1 MAGIAGIASEN
12 QDEWV
17 TTALNKIDH
26 RGGAG
31 KAVGS
36 HQGASLGQVWPSA
49 QELFASEIEDQAVVL
64 DGEIHNW
71 ATLSAGATSPAEAL
85 GAAYREEGPQL
96 LAALDGPFAMA
107 IADADGMFLA
117 RDSLGKSPL
126 YYGSSNDNLC
136 FASEMKA
143 LLNGEAEVSEFPP
156 GHYYHP
162 REGLVR
168 YAQIEKQQALDLPAE
183 EVAVELR
190 DRLVKSVRKRV
201 REGETGSW
209 LSGGLDSATMTAL
222 AGRQVAGLK
231 TFGVGVEGA
240 PDLEYARA
248 VADYVGTEH
257 HERLCTLEEM
267 LAVLPEVI
275 YHLES
280 FDALLVRSSIMNFLV
295 GKMASEQV
303 GAVLSGEGGD
313 ELFAGY
319 SYLKKMDLSELP
331 DELVDITGRLHNTAL
346 QRVDRCSSSHGLV
359 ARTGF
364 LDREVLDYALQIP
377 AEMKLRSHAGGA
389 PVEKWILRRAMDGLL
404 PDEVL
409 EREKSKFWEGSGV
422 GEMLAEH
429 AESVISDAE
438 FAAERA
444 LVDAIGVRTKEELF
458 YYRIFRDQFGG
469 AVDPGLVGRTKG
481 APVEA

>member
-1 MAGIAGIASEN
+1 MAGIVGIASEN

-17 TTALNKIDH
+17 RAALNKIDH
-26 RGGAG
+26 RGRAG

-36 HQGASLGQVWPSA
+36 HHGASLGQVWPSA

-71 ATLSAGATSPAEAL
+71 ATLSTGATCPAEAL
-85 GAAYREEGPQL
+85 ATAYREEGPKL
-96 LAALDGPFAMA
+96 LAALDGPFALA
-107 IADADGMFLA
+107 IADEEGMFLA

-126 YYGSSNDNLC
+126 YYGHSDKRMC
-136 FASEMKA
+136 FASELKA
-143 LLNGEAEVSEFPP
+143 LLHGEADVSEFPP

-168 YAQIEKQQALDLPAE
+168 YAQIEKQPTLDLPTE

-190 DRLVKSVRKRV
+190 NRLVRSVRKRV
-201 REGETGSW
+201 RGGDVGAW
-209 LSGGLDSATMTAL
+209 LSGGLDSASLTAL
-222 AGRQVAGLK
+222 AGRQVPGLE
-231 TFGVGVEGA
+231 TFGAGVEGA

-257 HERLCTLEEM
+257 HERLCTLKEM

-295 GKMASEQV
+295 GKMAAEHV
-303 GAVLSGEGGD
+303 PAVLSGEGGD

-331 DELVDITGRLHNTAL
+331 DELVEITGRLHNTAL
-346 QRVDRCSSSHGLV
+346 QRVDRCSASHGLV

-377 AEMKLRSHAGGA
+377 AEMKLRSRANGA

-409 EREKSKFWEGSGV
+409 DREKAKFWEGSGV
-422 GEMLAEH
+422 GEMLADR

-444 LVDAIGVRTKEELF
+444 LADGIRLRTKEELF

-481 APVEA
+481 APVTA